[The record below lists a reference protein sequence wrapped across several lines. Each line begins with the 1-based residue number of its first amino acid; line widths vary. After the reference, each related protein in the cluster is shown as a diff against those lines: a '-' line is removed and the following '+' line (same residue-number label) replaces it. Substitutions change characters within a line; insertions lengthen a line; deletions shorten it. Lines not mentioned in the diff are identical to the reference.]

1 MYLNFLVNIPIETRK
16 ITYRKKGET
25 DYVYYEYTRLYKK
38 GSNITNPKRVT
49 IGKRDTQNPAMMV
62 PNENYLKY
70 FPDEDIPEI
79 NERTKRSSCLR
90 IGAWVVIRKI
100 IEECK
105 FTEILEKYIN
115 WL

>member
-62 PNENYLKY
+62 PKELPEN
-70 FPDEDIPEI
+70 
-79 NERTKRSSCLR
+79 NLR
-90 IGAWVVIRKI
+90 ILFRVNLIKSVDTATDLRRLFGGIS
-100 IEECK
+100 
-105 FTEILEKYIN
+105 
-115 WL
+115 